1 MSGPG
6 SRLGFGLG
14 VRGRIRVRD
23 RDRVCGL
30 PMRPSMTSSRM
41 GFITSEYLVRETW
54 GRYGGEVDGVHP
66 VRKHGEHPQER
77 RED

>member
-6 SRLGFGLG
+6 SRLGFGFGFG

-41 GFITSEYLVRETW
+41 GFITSEYLVREIW
-54 GRYGGEVDGVHP
+54 GDMGEI
-66 VRKHGEHPQER
+66 
-77 RED
+77 

>member
-6 SRLGFGLG
+6 SRLGFGFGL
-14 VRGRIRVRD
+14 RGRIRVRD

-41 GFITSEYLVRETW
+41 GFITSEYLVREIW
-54 GRYGGEVDGVHP
+54 GRYGGDI
-66 VRKHGEHPQER
+66 GEI
-77 RED
+77 